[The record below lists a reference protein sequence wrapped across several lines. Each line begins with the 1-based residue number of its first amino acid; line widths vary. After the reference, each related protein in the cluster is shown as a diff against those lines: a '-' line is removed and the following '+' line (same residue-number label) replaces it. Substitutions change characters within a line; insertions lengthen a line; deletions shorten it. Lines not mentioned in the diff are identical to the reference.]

1 MALVLFKQAVRIMG
15 VVTPVLDGALSGEL
29 QHKAYVS
36 AADVDKYKHR
46 LETVDQHYVEGR
58 SS

>member
-1 MALVLFKQAVRIMG
+1 MG
-15 VVTPVLDGALSGEL
+15 VVRQAVLDAALSGEL

-46 LETVDQHYVEGR
+46 LETVDTHYVEGR

>member
-1 MALVLFKQAVRIMG
+1 MG
-15 VVTPVLDGALSGEL
+15 RFTSVPDAALSGEL

-46 LETVDQHYVEGR
+46 LETVDQHYVEG
-58 SS
+58 SALMIGNGSPQAQ

>member
-1 MALVLFKQAVRIMG
+1 VWLHLCL
-15 VVTPVLDGALSGEL
+15 TPLLSGEL

-46 LETVDQHYVEGR
+46 LETVDTHYVEGR